1 MRSILLLIVVTS
13 IASCTSVP
21 TPLNCNDERDLVLQK
36 ETEFTESG
44 FEDELL
50 HDLMRTYA
58 EFANAC
64 SSDSITPEFLFRRAD
79 LLRGDGQIRESI
91 RLFKA
96 VHDGYPQ
103 YPKRPVCVFLVAF
116 LYETELND
124 KVMAEKYYL
133 QVIELYPN
141 SDVARSAKITL
152 QYLGET
158 PAELLKRIQEKNS

>member
-1 MRSILLLIVVTS
+1 
-13 IASCTSVP
+13 
-21 TPLNCNDERDLVLQK
+21 LVLQK